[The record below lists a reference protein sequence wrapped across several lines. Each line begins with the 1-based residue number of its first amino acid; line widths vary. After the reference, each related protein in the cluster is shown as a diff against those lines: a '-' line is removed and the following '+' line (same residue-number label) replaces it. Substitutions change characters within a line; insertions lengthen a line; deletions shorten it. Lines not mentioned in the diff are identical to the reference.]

1 MARPARSTG
10 SADRGFAAGTTRIGF
25 RVIWCDRIEIAFSV
39 DGTNRCV
46 QLLAAVTP
54 AKITFKLDDKLR
66 TALDG
71 FMRDMD
77 LSTSAA
83 IRVLL
88 THSLQNRLP
97 ANLDAAAAMLA
108 EARREVRAQAKAALE
123 RALAELEND

>member
-1 MARPARSTG
+1 
-10 SADRGFAAGTTRIGF
+10 
-25 RVIWCDRIEIAFSV
+25 
-39 DGTNRCV
+39 V